1 MSATNARPPRGRR
14 AERVLETR
22 RRIVEA
28 AIALHEERGPARTT
42 ISAIA
47 ERAGVER
54 LTVYRHFPDARS
66 LLGACSERWMADN
79 PPPDVASWARL
90 PPRRRV
96 PQALEELY
104 AYYRRAEPMLVRLLQ
119 DRAVI
124 PELAQLMTAFDET
137 LRQALHVLAPR
148 DGAPQRRRVTRAS
161 MEHALRFD
169 TWQSLS
175 AAGLRDGEAAELM
188 ARLVRA
194 ASRQAAAGSAPG

>member
-1 MSATNARPPRGRR
+1 M
-14 AERVLETR
+14 LETR

-79 PPPDVASWARL
+79 PPPDIASWARL
-90 PPRRRV
+90 PPGQRV
-96 PQALEELY
+96 RQALEELY
-104 AYYRRAEPMLVRLLQ
+104 AYYRRAEPMLVRLLR
-119 DRAVI
+119 DRAEI
-124 PELAQLMTAFDET
+124 PELAELMTGFDEL
-137 LRQALHVLAPR
+137 LREAVQVLAPR
-148 DGAPQRRRVTRAS
+148 DGSPQHRRVTGAAV
-161 MEHALRFD
+161 EHALRFE
-169 TWQSLS
+169 TWQSLNEAS
-175 AAGLRDGEAAELM
+175 LGDGEAAELM

-194 ASRQAAAGSAPG
+194 ASRRAAAASPDADPPIL